1 MLLATKHQ
9 VVEGKLELHALLGRM
24 VIGILR
30 AADVSLTATLGTVFI
45 RGKAEEEAFSGS
57 K

>member
-30 AADVSLTATLGTVFI
+30 AADVSLTATLATVFI